1 MLENSY
7 LHEGLES
14 KEIEKLLKEYQD
26 LTVKLTDLD
35 ETKKSVLKRLYELS
49 QVGVN
54 ETRNYVYSISLV
66 NGRRTI
72 SVSELQKNAPEL
84 LKRISGLGF
93 LSVGEDY
100 KVIKGIKEKG
110 DRS

>member
-26 LTVKLTDLD
+26 ITTKLADLN
-35 ETKKSVLKRLYELS
+35 ETKKRVLDRLQELS

-54 ETRNYVYSISLV
+54 ETRNYVYSVSLV
-66 NGRRTI
+66 NGKRTI

-84 LKRISGLGF
+84 LKRISGLGY

-100 KVIKGIKEKG
+100 KVIRGIKEKG
-110 DRS
+110 DRA

>member
-14 KEIEKLLKEYQD
+14 KEIEKLLKEYQSITTKLAD
-26 LTVKLTDLD
+26 LNSTKERVLEKLH
-35 ETKKSVLKRLYELS
+35 ELS
-49 QVGVN
+49 QIGVN
-54 ETRNYVYSISLV
+54 ETRNYVYSVSVV
-66 NGRRTI
+66 NGKRTI

-84 LKRISGLGF
+84 LKKISGLGF
-93 LSVGEDY
+93 LSIGEPY
-100 KVIKGIKEKG
+100 RVIRGIKEKG